1 MCACTWPEHVF
12 EIAMVTMSTSSLF
25 LAVAMVAWNIKHM
38 CIVVMFQMLIIV
50 NDSVSKISNTQFSL
64 LHRGHR
70 YLSTKQAHKHSQ
82 GSSSESPVHGSPL
95 PPDTPTS
102 PTDTPT
108 FTPFAYKLTVDQPNQ
123 SGLSLVEEQKEIGRF
138 CDRSIS

>member
-1 MCACTWPEHVF
+1 
-12 EIAMVTMSTSSLF
+12 
-25 LAVAMVAWNIKHM
+25 
-38 CIVVMFQMLIIV
+38 MLIIV
-50 NDSVSKISNTQFSL
+50 NDSVGKTSNTQFSL

-70 YLSTKQAHKHSQ
+70 YLSTKQTHKHSQ

-95 PPDTPTS
+95 PLDTPTS

-108 FTPFAYKLTVDQPNQ
+108 FTPFLYKLNVDQPNQ

-138 CDRSIS
+138 VVIVFRVYLAPMCRCGECWSGWLDCPTKCLKANKERAV